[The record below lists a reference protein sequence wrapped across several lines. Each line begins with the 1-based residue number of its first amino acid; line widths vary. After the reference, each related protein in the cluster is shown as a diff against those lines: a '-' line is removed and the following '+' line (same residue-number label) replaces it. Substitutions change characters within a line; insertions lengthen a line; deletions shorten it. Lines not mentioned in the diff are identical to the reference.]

1 MSRQPIAWMAWL
13 ALLGCTRLALADGG
27 VPILVVKAGD
37 RSWTVLVRPAR
48 PVVGPIE
55 LDVLGPPESDA
66 VLELRE
72 AEGAWESIPLE
83 VGADAGVMHA
93 RVTLERSGT
102 CDLRLRVRDSTA
114 SARACIEVSER
125 PDAAM
130 AHWPWILAWV
140 PMIGL
145 LWLRAR
151 ALRARLYTAPHA

>member
-1 MSRQPIAWMAWL
+1 MSRQPIAWLAWL
-13 ALLGCTRLALADGG
+13 VFLGFTRLTLADGG
-27 VPILVVKAGD
+27 VPVLVVKAGD
-37 RSWTVLVRPAR
+37 RSWTVLMRPAR
-48 PVVGPIE
+48 PVVGPID
-55 LDVLGPPESDA
+55 LDVLGPASSDA

-72 AEGAWESIPLE
+72 GDGPWESISLE
-83 VGADAGVMHA
+83 SGADASVMHA

-102 CDLRLRVRDSTA
+102 CDLRLRVCDSTA
-114 SARACIEVSER
+114 SAQACIEVSER

-130 AHWPWILAWV
+130 AHWPWVLAWV